1 MGEHT
6 DTAADAQVTDADWRL
21 AEILT
26 GAWAGTSWWEAAE
39 ERLSATIRYCRA
51 QAAGG
56 DDPGSVVAVT
66 VLDLLGLTA
75 GQITAAGNR

>member
-1 MGEHT
+1 VSEQA
-6 DTAADAQVTDADWRL
+6 DTAHVVTDADWRL

-39 ERLSATIRYCRA
+39 ERLSDVIRYCRT
-51 QAAGG
+51 QTAGG
-56 DDPGSVVAVT
+56 GDAGPVVAAE
-66 VLDLLGLTA
+66 VLALLGLTA